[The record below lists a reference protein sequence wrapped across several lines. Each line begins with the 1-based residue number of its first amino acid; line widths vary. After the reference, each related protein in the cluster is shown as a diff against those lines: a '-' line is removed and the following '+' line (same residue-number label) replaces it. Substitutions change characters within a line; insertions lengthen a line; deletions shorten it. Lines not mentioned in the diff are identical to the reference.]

1 MIFNGLFGTTC
12 DVSLEVTIV
21 DKKPKKIAIK
31 DFDSKKNEYI
41 AKKLPLYTGNE
52 SLKARLDVRLDKKK
66 KMEHYGIKAELIGL
80 IEVVGDTTATS
91 TFMSSGI
98 DLEPSGSLNDDKS
111 YDFDFKIF
119 QKPYNSYYGQSIKL
133 RYVVRCTVMIT
144 RHKSVT
150 YETDV
155 GVIVDTDIEQD
166 ELKPIKLEVGIED
179 LLNIII
185 NIPKNSY
192 FLKDVIE
199 GIIVFENIKVLIKKM
214 KLNIIRKEIIGT
226 GEKARTTQS
235 EINEFEIMDG
245 CPIKE
250 EKIPIRMF
258 LAGINDLTPTM
269 VKVNNKFSVRYFLH
283 LAIWDDSN
291 RKFFKQSEIFMYR
304 SKDQKDD

>member
-1 MIFNGLFGTTC
+1 MIFNGLFSSVG
-12 DVSLEVTIV
+12 DASLEVTV
-21 DKKPKKIAIK
+21 LDKKPKKLAVK
-31 DFDSKKNEYI
+31 DLDQKTNVYI
-41 AKKLPLYTGNE
+41 SKKLPLYINND
-52 SLKARLDVRLDKKK
+52 SLKARLDIRLDKKK
-66 KMEHYGIKAELIGL
+66 KLDHYGIKAELIGL
-80 IEVVGDTTATS
+80 IEIVGDSTATS

-98 DLEPSGSLNDDKS
+98 DLEPSGSLNDDMS
-111 YDFDFKIF
+111 YDFDFKVF
-119 QKPYNSYYGQSIKL
+119 QKPYNSYYGQSVKL
-133 RYVVRCTVMIT
+133 RYVVRCTIMVTRTKSIT
-144 RHKSVT
+144 H
-150 YETDV
+150 ETDI
-155 GVIVDTDIEQD
+155 GVIIDTDIDHD

-192 FLKDVIE
+192 FLKDVIQ
-199 GIIVFENIKVLIKKM
+199 GMIVFENIKVLIKKM
-214 KLNIIRKEIIGT
+214 KLNVVRKEIIGT

-283 LAIWDDSN
+283 LAIWDDTN
-291 RKFFKQSEIFMYR
+291 RKFFKQSEILIYR
-304 SKDQKDD
+304 NKDQKDD